1 MTGKEADRIVVAAIV
16 IWAVGLLIGFAVGYM
31 VGRGN
36 GKMEAYEAIE
46 AKLIAERQRQEGER

>member
-1 MTGKEADRIVVAAIV
+1 MSRHQADVILVLF
-16 IWAVGLLIGFAVGYM
+16 IWASGLLVGFGFGY
-31 VGRGN
+31 VAGRGK